1 MFKFLTDSIEN
12 AIDVGVGVMT
22 LGEAGDVSK
31 ESVAKLIAD
40 GLTVAVIAHGYGV
53 AEDVIQELLDDTTPS
68 GNGGEHG

>member
-12 AIDVGVGVMT
+12 AIDVGVGLVSF
-22 LGEAGDVSK
+22 GEAGDFSK

-68 GNGGEHG
+68 GNGGET